1 MRDNR
6 YYAYQNSNETYAQ
19 ANMNETTETTMEEIM
34 SIKNEGSLPAYIKLT
49 CGHSVPVRDYTLNE
63 CNCPICDQIQDDIE
77 FDIWPPEV
85 EEEIDDAIY
94 NEFGDGPVY
103 NW

>member
-1 MRDNR
+1 MKDNR
-6 YYAYQNSNETYAQ
+6 YYSQQ
-19 ANMNETTETTMEEIM
+19 DMNETETLSMEEIM

-77 FDIWPPEV
+77 LGVWPPEI

-94 NEFGDGPVY
+94 NEFGNEPVY
-103 NW
+103 SW